1 MTRDRRPV
9 GVVPSGSR
17 SPASWRRAVTVSL
30 LLLLPAE
37 ARAHGPPLAPHELWS
52 AWTLDW
58 WILASVFLP
67 AGLYARG
74 LRRLWQRAGAGR
86 GVRRWQAWCFAA
98 GIFALFVALISPLDA
113 LGGTLFSAH
122 MLQHVVLML
131 VAAPLLVLAAP
142 LLPMLWALPIGW
154 RYALGRWARH
164 PDVRGFWY
172 VFSNPVSA
180 WLLHAA
186 ALWVWHIPALYE
198 ATLYSELVHFAQ
210 HAAFAGT
217 ALLFWWAAFDFGR
230 RRRLRHGIGTIYV
243 FTTALHSSVLGALL
257 TFSLVL
263 WYPAYAERVGVWG
276 LSPLEDQ
283 QLGGLVMWVPAGIIY
298 LVASLALLAAGLGLG
313 EQPASPGAATRAA
326 ATSRRDSVASV
337 ARRSAEE
344 AAKTRRACTG

>member
-243 FTTALHSSVLGALL
+243 FTTALQCPRRTADVFAGPVVSGVRGAG
-257 TFSLVL
+257 
-263 WYPAYAERVGVWG
+263 R
-276 LSPLEDQ
+276 
-283 QLGGLVMWVPAGIIY
+283 
-298 LVASLALLAAGLGLG
+298 GLGI
-313 EQPASPGAATRAA
+313 EPARGSA
-326 ATSRRDSVASV
+326 
-337 ARRSAEE
+337 ARRSGDVGPGRHHLSGRLAR
-344 AAKTRRACTG
+344 AAGGGFGAR